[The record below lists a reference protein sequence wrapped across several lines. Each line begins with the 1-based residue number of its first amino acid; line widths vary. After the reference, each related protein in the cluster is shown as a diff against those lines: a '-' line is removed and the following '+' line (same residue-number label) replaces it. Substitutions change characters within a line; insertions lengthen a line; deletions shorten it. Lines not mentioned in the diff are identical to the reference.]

1 MSTTVMQRMQNDAT
15 KAQLS
20 EPRRR
25 LVEMMQQ
32 MCFGRIDG
40 LTVRDGEPVFDPR
53 PRLIRDIKLGG
64 ETSPRPESSHEEF
77 ALKSQVVELFDHLTD
92 IGDGVVQSIEIKHGL
107 PFRLIVERT
116 A

>member
-1 MSTTVMQRMQNDAT
+1 MKTTVTQGTRNQMT
-15 KAQLS
+15 KARLS

-25 LVEMMQQ
+25 LVEVMQQ

-40 LTVRDGEPVFDPR
+40 LTVRAGEPVFDPR

-64 ETSPRPESSHEEF
+64 DTLPQPESNSGDF
-77 ALKSQVVELFDHLTD
+77 ALKIQVVELLDHLTE
-92 IGDGVVQSIEIKHGL
+92 IQDGIVQSIEVKHGL
-107 PFRLIVERT
+107 PFRLMVEHM